1 MNSLTD
7 QEVAH
12 YREHGYVVP
21 SFRLSPARVI
31 KLRRALDAVIAANP
45 GVRPERLVSI
55 HTREKGAEGVEGNE
69 IFFELARDEAILDLV
84 EQLIGPDIVMW
95 GCQAF
100 CKPPGNGMEVPWHQ
114 DGHYWP
120 IVPLATVTVW
130 IAIDDSMVEN
140 GCLRVIPDSH
150 CNQELQSHLKE
161 DRNDIVLNQRVGED
175 QFDPDTAVD
184 VELEAGQLSLHDVF
198 LIHGSNPNRSP
209 LRRAGLAIRYMPAT
223 SYLDREQGGT
233 GASAGYMV
241 DFSTRPIWLL
251 RGSDRTGKNDFQ
263 VGHREPQ

>member
-114 DGHYWP
+114 DGQYWP
-120 IVPLATVTVW
+120 IRPLKTCTMW
-130 IAIDDSMVEN
+130 LAIDDADRDN
-140 GCLRVIPDSH
+140 GCLQVIPG
-150 CNQELQSHLKE
+150 SHLGSIHYGHQKE
-161 DRNDIVLNQRVGED
+161 TRDKLVLNQSIKDPRLENAE
-175 QFDPDTAVD
+175 FDYI
-184 VELEAGQLSLHDVF
+184 ELKAGQLSLHDVF
-198 LIHGSNPNRSP
+198 LVHGSQPNTSGR
-209 LRRAGLAIRYMPAT
+209 RRAGFTVRYMPSTAV
-223 SYLDREQGGT
+223 LRRDIEIPF
-233 GASAGYMV
+233 AGYPV
-241 DFSTRPIWLL
+241 NWKEKPLWLAK
-251 RGSDRTGKNDFQ
+251 GKDVSGKNDLTR
-263 VGHREPQ
+263 GHIK